1 MPGCLR
7 KSPSS
12 MSHRRQSFFFILSV
26 PLLLSKGPCH
36 ARKAP
41 EISSCRSAVALT
53 APLLQA
59 LRCRC
64 RRVNSLFKDR
74 GSVLEGG
81 VKVCKRP
88 LVNEVLGL
96 LLTEFF
102 PDPTHKGATP
112 IQRGLQSSL
121 LVCIY

>member
-1 MPGCLR
+1 
-7 KSPSS
+7 
-12 MSHRRQSFFFILSV
+12 MSHRRQSFFFTLSA

-41 EISSCRSAVALT
+41 EISSCRSAVALKP
-53 APLLQA
+53 PLLQA
-59 LRCRC
+59 LRYRC

-74 GSVLEGG
+74 GSVLEGDEN
-81 VKVCKRP
+81 VCKRP

-96 LLTEFF
+96 LLTEFC

-112 IQRGLQSSL
+112 IQRGL
-121 LVCIY
+121 